1 MKPVPMNG
9 FYTRVSEFIAAR
21 HLLPPGSP
29 VIAGISGGADSLALL
44 LLLDRLR
51 GPLNLLLTAAHL
63 NHGLRGAAADE
74 DQAFVSDWCSRLGIA
89 FIARHEDVSAL
100 ARYKG
105 IGIEE
110 CGRLARLA
118 FFNELADRA
127 DHELSGEADPGR
139 PGAVIALA
147 HHLDD
152 QAETLLLHLGRGC
165 GLDGL
170 TGMKPA
176 TGRIIRPLLGE
187 TRHEI
192 EAWLTGQGIA
202 WRQDETNLDHFALRN
217 RLRLQ
222 VLPSWSA
229 ALGYNPA
236 PLLAR
241 TASSLEDDRQLL
253 EDLASQAISRCR
265 QGQGLQAVVLSSLEP
280 ALQNRVLRRYW
291 RDMTGSSKDLS
302 FKHINLVK
310 EWLPRAVDGQQL
322 CLPGHWRANLSNGLI
337 FFKPV
342 FQAAET
348 VEFDSLKPGCQ
359 DALIRLE
366 LPRIT
371 LMPAAVA
378 AITLIPQDN
387 MQIEAELIEYDDDV
401 VYNDTTEYFHPDRI
415 DGCVV
420 RHRLPGDYI
429 HPFGRT
435 GGKSL
440 KKFLNEQRVPPRDR
454 DTLPFVALG
463 SEIVWIPGL
472 AAGAGFVARP
482 SDGSHGL
489 VVRLAVKPMR
499 SGDA

>member
-1 MKPVPMNG
+1 MNG
-9 FYTRVSEFIAAR
+9 FFPRVSEFIATW

-51 GPLNLLLTAAHL
+51 GPLNLQLTAAHL
-63 NHGLRGAAADE
+63 NHGLRGEAADE
-74 DQAFVSDWCSRLGIA
+74 DEAFVCDWCNRLGIA
-89 FIARHEDVSAL
+89 FIARQEDVSAM
-100 ARYKG
+100 AKNKG
-105 IGIEE
+105 IGLEE

-127 DHELSGEADPGR
+127 DHDLSGSAGPDR
-139 PGAVIALA
+139 PRAVIALA

-152 QAETLLLHLGRGC
+152 QAETLLMHLGRGC

-176 TGRIIRPLLGE
+176 AGRIIRPLLGE
-187 TRHEI
+187 TRYEI

-222 VLPSWSA
+222 VLPSWA
-229 ALGYNPA
+229 DALGYNPA

-241 TASSLEDDRQLL
+241 TASCLEDDRQLL
-253 EDLASQAISRCR
+253 EDLSSQAISRCR
-265 QGQGLQAVVLSSLEP
+265 QGQGLQTIVLSSLEP
-280 ALQNRVLRRYW
+280 ALQNRVLRCFW
-291 RDMTGSSKDLS
+291 RERTGSGKDLS
-302 FKHINLVK
+302 FTHINLIK
-310 EWLPRAVDGQQL
+310 EWLPRAVHGQQM
-322 CLPGHWRANLSNGLI
+322 CLPGHWRAILNDGLLL
-337 FFKPV
+337 FEPAC
-342 FQAAET
+342 QAAET
-348 VEFDSLKPGCQ
+348 DDISSLKTGRRDVQ
-359 DALIRLE
+359 IRLN
-366 LPRIT
+366 LPDISWI
-371 LMPAAVA
+371 PAAETA
-378 AITLIPQDN
+378 TTLILQDN
-387 MQIEAELIEYDDDV
+387 KQIEAELIEYADDI

-415 DGCVV
+415 DGCVI
-420 RHRLPGDYI
+420 RHRLTGDYI

-440 KKFLNEQRVPPRDR
+440 KKFLNEQKIPPRDR
-454 DTLPFVALG
+454 DSLLLVALG
-463 SEIVWIPGL
+463 PEIVWIPGL

-482 SDGSHGL
+482 ADRSHGL
-489 VVRLAVKPMR
+489 VVRLAVKPMK